1 MRPLSPPEYAPRRAD
16 RSPRSC
22 GGRRPP
28 SFASFPPCPPQGT
41 SQPRQPS
48 PASTGRGRTS
58 VCGMAAIFLSR
69 AGRHTGM
76 DEHAR
81 KRGQGEES
89 MWHAPP
95 SQHGRTILQRRAKP
109 DLLDN
114 VMVSSWRRWLARGSF
129 VDRVEFV
136 MRASP
141 QGARAACKQL
151 SVAAKHGGR
160 VTVVRIERFMASA
173 CGQPRCPMAAWV
185 VCPHR
190 PLRVRSVIGVWVAWW
205 RGVDKEASSRSGTPT
220 FSTTRTSDHGERL
233 QRISRGDPH
242 GATRSAVS
250 DPVSGP
256 RATRRHRLA
265 RET

>member
-1 MRPLSPPEYAPRRAD
+1 
-16 RSPRSC
+16 
-22 GGRRPP
+22 
-28 SFASFPPCPPQGT
+28 
-41 SQPRQPS
+41 
-48 PASTGRGRTS
+48 
-58 VCGMAAIFLSR
+58 
-69 AGRHTGM
+69 
-76 DEHAR
+76 
-81 KRGQGEES
+81 

-233 QRISRGDPH
+233 QRISREIRMEQREAPCRIPFH
-242 GATRSAVS
+242 GGVQHVWKQNAT
-250 DPVSGP
+250 
-256 RATRRHRLA
+256 L
-265 RET
+265 